1 MEQTAS
7 AIIEQAY
14 SNTAYYIVKIVN
26 DNGKKRLINKPI
38 EISDLTFHKPIIVTM
53 YALNDMTYLQP
64 ENSKKIYTFRNNIF
78 CGFLNPDEN
87 TKYYRWKFHVGIVKY
102 GSEYLPYW
110 CIDEPEHSQTPSMI
124 DFTKI
129 MLPPMFTGFKYD
141 MNFEYDHHLIDILHE
156 YQASLVDE
164 FKRPLDINGI
174 KRHQYYPGKLADS
187 TATVKDVVGLSKTLP
202 IVVNLESKNEGLAC
216 LDLEPHFTEEDLNK
230 AESFDYY
237 YVEETPRG
245 GRHYLIKAKQKDAY
259 KFRISKYL
267 EVQVNAPITLY
278 GINGIW
284 KKDNIKLSDLSEYKE
299 VGHESSTF
307 DETENPE
314 KAQLIA
320 KAYCEFFKYTGSRIY
335 ALSIYHK
342 TDDLSYADF
351 TAMARLY
358 HRDIQF
364 NVLQYPRDLQVW
376 ILADYASLILPHRA
390 KHDELRLGVPY
401 LTYLADKIVTKD
413 TNDEK

>member
-38 EISDLTFHKPIIVTM
+38 EISDLTFHAPIMVTM
-53 YALNDMTYLQP
+53 YALDDMTYLQP
-64 ENSKKIYTFRNNIF
+64 EDSKKVYTFRNNIF
-78 CGFLNPDEN
+78 CGFLKPSEN
-87 TKYYRWKFHVGIVKY
+87 KKYYRYEFYVGIVKY

-110 CIDEPEHSQTPSMI
+110 SIDKPEHIQTPSTI
-124 DFTKI
+124 NFTKI
-129 MLPPMFTGFKYD
+129 MLPPMYTGLKYD
-141 MNFEYDHHLIDILHE
+141 MNFEYNQKLINILNE
-156 YQASLVDE
+156 YQASLVDQ
-164 FKRPLDINGI
+164 FKRPLNVNGI

-187 TATVKDVVGLSKTLP
+187 TAVVKDIVGLSNTLP

-216 LDLEPHFTEEDLNK
+216 LDLEPHFTEKELNK

-259 KFRISKYL
+259 KFRISKHL
-267 EVQVNAPITLY
+267 EVQVNAPITWY
-278 GINGIW
+278 GINGRW
-284 KKDNIKLSDLSEYKE
+284 KKDKVELSDLSEYKE

-314 KAQLIA
+314 KAQIIA

-401 LTYLADKIVTKD
+401 LTYLANKIVTKD
-413 TNDEK
+413 TDDEE

>member
-38 EISDLTFHKPIIVTM
+38 EISDLTFHAPIMVTM
-53 YALNDMTYLQP
+53 YALDDMTYLQP
-64 ENSKKIYTFRNNIF
+64 KNSEKVYTFRNNIF
-78 CGFLNPDEN
+78 CGFLKPSEN
-87 TKYYRWKFHVGIVKY
+87 KKYYCYEFYVGIVKY

-110 CIDEPEHSQTPSMI
+110 SIDKPEHIQTSSTI
-124 DFTKI
+124 NFAKT
-129 MLPPMFTGFKYD
+129 MLPPMYTGLKYD
-141 MNFEYDHHLIDILHE
+141 MNFEYDQKLISILNE
-156 YQASLVDE
+156 YQASLVDQ
-164 FKRPLDINGI
+164 FKRPLNVNGI

-187 TATVKDVVGLSKTLP
+187 PSTVKDIVGLSKTLP

-216 LDLEPHFTEEDLNK
+216 LDLEPHFTEKELNK

-259 KFRISKYL
+259 KFRISKHL
-267 EVQVNAPITLY
+267 EVQVNAPITWY

-284 KKDNIKLSDLSEYKE
+284 KKDKIELSDLSEYKE

-401 LTYLADKIVTKD
+401 LTYLANKIVTKD
-413 TNDEK
+413 TDDEE

>member
-1 MEQTAS
+1 MQYKS

-14 SNTAYYIVKIVN
+14 ANTAYYIIKIIN

-38 EISDLTFHKPIIVTM
+38 ELADLTFHKPIIVTM
-53 YALNDMTYLQP
+53 YALNDLTYLQI
-64 ENSKKIYTFRNNIF
+64 ESSKKVYVFRNNIF
-78 CGFLNPDEN
+78 CGFFNPDTN
-87 TKYYRWKFHVGIVKY
+87 TKYYRWQFYVGIVKY
-102 GSEYLPYW
+102 GSEYLTYW
-110 CIDEPEHSQTPSMI
+110 SIDEPEHNQTPSTI

-141 MNFEYDHHLIDILHE
+141 MEFDYDAHLIDILSD

-164 FKRPLDINGI
+164 FKRPLDMNGV
-174 KRHQYYPGKLADS
+174 KKHQYYPGKLTDS
-187 TATVKDVVGLSKTLP
+187 TSTVKDITTTTLP
-202 IVVNLESKNEGLAC
+202 IVVNLESQDDGLAC
-216 LDLEPHFTEEDLNK
+216 LDLEPHFTKDELNK

-259 KFRISKYL
+259 KFRISKHL
-267 EVQVNAPITLY
+267 EAQVNAPITWY

-284 KKDNIKLSDLSEYKE
+284 KKDKVEPSDLSEYKE
-299 VGHESSTF
+299 VGHDSRTF

-314 KAQLIA
+314 KAQIIA
-320 KAYCEFFKYTGSRIY
+320 KAYFEFFKYTGSRIY

-376 ILADYASLILPHRA
+376 ILADYATLILPHRA

-401 LTYLADKIVTKD
+401 LTYLANKIVTKD
-413 TNDEK
+413 DDDNNE